1 MTNDFSRICRLA
13 RGLALCVL
21 LASPGMAAAD
31 QTLLNVSYD
40 PTRELYKAINSA
52 FVAEWKAKSGE
63 TVRILSSHGGS
74 GAQARAV
81 IEGLNADVATLALSA
96 DIDAIAAKT
105 GKIPPDWQ
113 KRLPNNS
120 TPYASTIVFVV
131 RKGNPKGITDW
142 EDLGKPGVSVVAA
155 NPKTGGGA
163 RWNYLAAW
171 GYGLKKFDGDEA
183 KTRDLVA
190 SIYKNAPVLDTGARG
205 ATTTFAQRGI
215 GDALIAWENEAFL
228 LLKEFGDGKFEIV
241 TPSRSILAEPAVVV
255 VEGNAKAH
263 GVLDAARAYLEFLYT
278 PAGQAIIAKNFYRP
292 AHPEFA
298 APEDLARFPK
308 VELFTIDA
316 VFGGWAE
323 ARKTHFADGG
333 VFDEIQKA
341 IASK

>member
-1 MTNDFSRICRLA
+1 M
-13 RGLALCVL
+13 
-21 LASPGMAAAD
+21 
-31 QTLLNVSYD
+31 
-40 PTRELYKAINSA
+40 
-52 FVAEWKAKSGE
+52 
-63 TVRILSSHGGS
+63 
-74 GAQARAV
+74 
-81 IEGLNADVATLALSA
+81 
-96 DIDAIAAKT
+96 
-105 GKIPPDWQ
+105 
-113 KRLPNNS
+113 
-120 TPYASTIVFVV
+120 
-131 RKGNPKGITDW
+131 
-142 EDLGKPGVSVVAA
+142 
-155 NPKTGGGA
+155 
-163 RWNYLAAW
+163 
-171 GYGLKKFDGDEA
+171 
-183 KTRDLVA
+183 
-190 SIYKNAPVLDTGARG
+190 
-205 ATTTFAQRGI
+205 
-215 GDALIAWENEAFL
+215 
-228 LLKEFGDGKFEIV
+228 